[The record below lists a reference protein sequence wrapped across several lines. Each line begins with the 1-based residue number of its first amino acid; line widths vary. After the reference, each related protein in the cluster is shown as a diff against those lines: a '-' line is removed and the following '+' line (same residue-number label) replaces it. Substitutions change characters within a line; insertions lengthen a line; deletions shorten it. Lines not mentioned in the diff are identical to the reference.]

1 MMNRHCVTC
10 GALAL
15 AIAVA
20 LSMPGGVTAQ
30 GQKPQAGARP
40 WTLSRTPDGQPD
52 LQGFWTNSTYT
63 PLERP
68 KNVTKE
74 FYTREELAQLR
85 SGGASE
91 GAAPPTANP
100 NPSLGAWLASGSTAD
115 APKPGTLADVH
126 YDFSQFG
133 LARSQSP
140 VYESLRTS
148 LIVDPPDGRI
158 PALTPEGQKRRA
170 ERARE
175 EKERGGR
182 WDAAQNNELD
192 DRCIIM
198 SAGPP
203 MMPSGYNN
211 NLQIVQGP
219 GYVMILVEMIHD
231 ARIIP
236 LDGRPHLAKN
246 VRQWMGDS
254 RGRWEGNTLIVETTN
269 FTDKTAFRGSSENL
283 RVVER
288 FTRTAEDTIMYTFT
302 AEDPTTWTRPW
313 SAELPM
319 TKTVG
324 PMFEFACHEGN
335 YGLYNS
341 LSGARAE
348 EKRADEQGATR
359 KP

>member
-1 MMNRHCVTC
+1 MMNRHFLTS

-15 AIAVA
+15 AVA
-20 LSMPGGVTAQ
+20 FSLTASVTAQ
-30 GQKPQAGARP
+30 GQKPQAGAKS
-40 WTLSRTPDGQPD
+40 WTQSRTPDGQPD
-52 LQGFWTNSTYT
+52 LQGFWTNATYT

-74 FYTREELAQLR
+74 FYTKEEAAQLR
-85 SGGASE
+85 RAGSSEGGA
-91 GAAPPTANP
+91 PTTNP
-100 NPSLGAWLASGSTAD
+100 NPSLGAWLASGSGAD

-140 VYESLRTS
+140 VYETLRTS

-158 PALTPEGQKRRA
+158 PSLTAEGQKRQAEHARA
-170 ERARE
+170 DRE
-175 EKERGGR
+175 QGR

-198 SAGPP
+198 NAGPP
-203 MMPSGYNN
+203 IMPSGYNS
-211 NLQIVQGP
+211 NLQIVQGA

-236 LDGRPHLAKN
+236 LDGRPHLSKN

-254 RGRWEGNTLIVETTN
+254 RGRWEGNTLVVETTN

-288 FTRTAEDTIMYTFT
+288 FTRVADDAIMYKFT
-302 AEDPTTWTRPW
+302 VEDPATWTSPW

-319 TKTVG
+319 TKTIG
-324 PMFEFACHEGN
+324 PLFEHACHEGN

-341 LSGARAE
+341 LSGARAQ
-348 EKRADEQGATR
+348 EKRAAEQGATR

>member
-1 MMNRHCVTC
+1 MMNRHFLTC

-15 AIAVA
+15 GIAVA
-20 LSMPGGVTAQ
+20 FSMTGAVTAQ
-30 GQKPQAGARP
+30 GQKPQAGAKA
-40 WTLSRTPDGQPD
+40 WTQARTPDGQPD

-68 KNVTKE
+68 KNVAKE
-74 FYTREELAQLR
+74 FYTKEEAAQLR
-85 SGGASE
+85 RAGASE
-91 GAAPPTANP
+91 GAAPTTNP

-140 VYESLRTS
+140 VFESLRTS

-158 PALTPEGQKRRA
+158 PPLTAEGQKRRA
-170 ERARE
+170 ELANRE
-175 EKERGGR
+175 HGR

-211 NLQIVQGP
+211 NFQIVQGA

-236 LDGRPHLAKN
+236 LDGRPHLSKN

-254 RGRWEGNTLIVETTN
+254 RGRWEGNTLVVETTN

-283 RVVER
+283 RIVER
-288 FTRTAEDTIMYTFT
+288 FTRTAEDTIMYTYT

-313 SAELPM
+313 SVELPM
-319 TKTVG
+319 TKSVG
-324 PMFEFACHEGN
+324 PIFEFACHEGN
-335 YGLYNS
+335 YGLYNG
-341 LSGARAE
+341 LSGARAQ
-348 EKRADEQGATR
+348 EKRAAEEAAKR
-359 KP
+359 EPK